1 MREAL
6 PLASSSVSTETGC
19 KGVMRFGKVKAHA
32 DQDCRVS
39 RLNDSV
45 SSVLGKPVFSLLV
58 LWAAFW
64 STHAVVTSN
73 AFAQDT
79 PLASTTSV
87 IQSTIKDN
95 DTYTQAWWSRTH
107 EPSTNGTVRKS
118 EIAPASDRRPGDA
131 VLHGGNRLASRPV
144 TRTCRVGGDVSTED
158 ASANC
163 GAANNPGQIY
173 SKDGSGSPTKG
184 YVDSPRYSLLA
195 LGDWLRATTSLGPA
209 ALRTPAKDRLFVS
222 DETSLADETPIAS
235 ENSTAPRAPLL
246 VVHLGS
252 YDLPIALREP
262 QLGDSER

>member
-1 MREAL
+1 VREAL
-6 PLASSSVSTETGC
+6 PLASSSVSTET
-19 KGVMRFGKVKAHA
+19 VMRFGKVKAHV

-45 SSVLGKPVFSLLV
+45 SPVLGKPVFSLLV

-107 EPSTNGTVRKS
+107 EPSTNSTVRKS

-131 VLHGGNRLASRPV
+131 VLHGGNQLASRPV
-144 TRTCRVGGDVSTED
+144 TRTCRVGGDGSTTED

-184 YVDSPRYSLLA
+184 YVDSPRYSLA
-195 LGDWLRATTSLGPA
+195 LGDWLRATTSLGAA
-209 ALRTPAKDRLFVS
+209 ALRTPTK
-222 DETSLADETPIAS
+222 
-235 ENSTAPRAPLL
+235 TAFSCPTKL
-246 VVHLGS
+246 H
-252 YDLPIALREP
+252 
-262 QLGDSER
+262 